1 MSTKRVLIAED
12 SSVIQNL
19 ARKILE
25 FQNYDITSVKNGE
38 QVLQILEKEDFS
50 IILLDINM
58 PVMDGMECVRRVR
71 ALADKEKAAVPVVA
85 ITGNAKNYTEEEFKT
100 AGFND
105 VLVKPLN
112 FDRLVEGVRDCL
124 SNSPSLL
131 PSFNPYDCYAPRN
144 RNILR
149 CAADWLCV

>member
-1 MSTKRVLIAED
+1 MSAKRVLIAED

-38 QVLQILEKEDFS
+38 QVMQILDKEDFH
-50 IILLDINM
+50 ILLLDINM
-58 PVMDGMECVRRVR
+58 PVMDGMECVRQVR
-71 ALADKEKAAVPVVA
+71 ALPNKAKAEVPIVA

-100 AGFND
+100 AGFSD

-112 FDRLVEGVRDCL
+112 FDRLVEVVNQLTDK
-124 SNSPSLL
+124 
-131 PSFNPYDCYAPRN
+131 
-144 RNILR
+144 
-149 CAADWLCV
+149 